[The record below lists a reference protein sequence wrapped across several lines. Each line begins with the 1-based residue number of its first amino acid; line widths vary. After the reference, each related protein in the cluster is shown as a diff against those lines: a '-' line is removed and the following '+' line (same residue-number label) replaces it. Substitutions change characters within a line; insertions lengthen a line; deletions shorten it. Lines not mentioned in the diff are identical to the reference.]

1 MPELPEIQALAERID
16 VRLNGATLE
25 QIQPIAFAAL
35 KTFAPSPDE
44 LVRKR
49 LTAVGRRGK
58 FLVLTFQPDLRMLI
72 HFSQGGR
79 IDMEEKVV
87 TSRPKAG
94 VVRLRFDRL
103 PSLLVKEFGTER
115 KAGWWV
121 LSGDDPGPLAKLGP
135 DPYSEEFAE
144 FMLHG
149 SDTGRL
155 HPLLRDQRR
164 VAGVGRG
171 YTDDIL
177 HRARLSPFRSL
188 SSLSDDDRA
197 RLLAT
202 IRGVLG
208 EGLEEERRRRVGGL
222 PAKVGDHWIVHKR
235 SGTPCPVC
243 GADLRRV
250 SFESHEIT
258 YCPSCQTGG
267 KILADRRMSRLL
279 K

>member
-1 MPELPEIQALAERID
+1 
-16 VRLNGATLE
+16 
-25 QIQPIAFAAL
+25 
-35 KTFAPSPDE
+35 
-44 LVRKR
+44 
-49 LTAVGRRGK
+49 
-58 FLVLTFQPDLRMLI
+58 
-72 HFSQGGR
+72 
-79 IDMEEKVV
+79 
-87 TSRPKAG
+87 
-94 VVRLRFDRL
+94 
-103 PSLLVKEFGTER
+103 
-115 KAGWWV
+115 
-121 LSGDDPGPLAKLGP
+121 
-135 DPYSEEFAE
+135 
-144 FMLHG
+144 
-149 SDTGRL
+149 
-155 HPLLRDQRR
+155 
-164 VAGVGRG
+164 VGRG

-188 SSLSDDDRA
+188 SSLSDDERA